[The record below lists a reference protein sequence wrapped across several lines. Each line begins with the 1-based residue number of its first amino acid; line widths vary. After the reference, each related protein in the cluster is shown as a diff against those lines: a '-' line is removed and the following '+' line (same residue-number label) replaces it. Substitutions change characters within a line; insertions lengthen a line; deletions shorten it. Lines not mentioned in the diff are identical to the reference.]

1 MSQIKIGENTPR
13 FRIDNEYETWRTDK
27 QYWIEKYN
35 EIINAFKLRYADDIT
50 LADLRYKLHRWQMYA
65 NAAFNIHNCDAI
77 TVSFNSN
84 TNTLHINMN
93 EELQKIFD

>member
-1 MSQIKIGENTPR
+1 MDVNTQPKY
-13 FRIDNEYETWRTDK
+13 RIDNEYETWQTDK

-35 EIINAFKLRYADDIT
+35 EIINTFEFRYANDKT
-50 LADLRYKLHRWQMYA
+50 LADLRYKLHRWQAYV
-65 NAAFNIHNCDAI
+65 NTVFDIHNCDAI
-77 TVSFNSN
+77 TVLFDTN